1 MPKAEDLLQEA
12 WTEMNK
18 DLRDSLK
25 AMAAE
30 DTIDREAGEF
40 SNQDAVGI
48 FVSSLSG
55 TKKRLTKLAKEGK
68 LTVRIAYDPKCKNLV
83 NAYKIKED

>member
-1 MPKAEDLLQEA
+1 MPEAEALLQEA
-12 WTEMNK
+12 WTEMNE

-48 FVSSLSG
+48 FVPSLGG
-55 TKKRLTKLAKEGK
+55 TKKRLRKLVEKGR
-68 LTVRIAYDPKCKNLV
+68 LTVRIAYDPRRKVKV
-83 NAYKIKED
+83 NAYKIKEE